1 MKIAVPTDSKGGL
14 SDIIFNHFGMAPTY
28 TVVEIVDNKISNVEI
43 IDNTSD
49 HYGGSESPVELLLKK
64 NVGVVICSN
73 LGPRAMEILRE
84 QGFDLFFTK
93 REKVSEVIEKFIK
106 GELERFSSDKSS
118 CNPPKNL

>member
-1 MKIAVPTDSKGGL
+1 MKIALPTDSKGGL

-28 TVVEIVDNKISNVEI
+28 TVVEIVDNKIGNVEI
-43 IDNTSD
+43 IENTSD
-49 HYGGSESPVELLLKK
+49 HYGGSESPMELLLKK

-73 LGPRAMEILRE
+73 LGPHAMEILRE

-93 REKVSEVIEKFIK
+93 REKVSEVIEKFVK